1 MYKICHALKQRPGT
15 PIAGMFGSIDAPAR
29 HLVVEIGTV
38 ARRPGEHPAVTGD
51 GERIAIEQPTDLV
64 ARRLRSG
71 GFGITR
77 QPRYP
82 LAENTAATAAMR
94 AIVPTAHIEPGGR
107 QRRPV
112 TERLEQIVFGHR
124 LDDRHRHLALGE
136 RGAVEQGDLIVI
148 ELAERAYSAGVQ
160 IGIVTGLG
168 SRCEGAGPCRRSEE
182 HTSELQSLMRISSAD
197 FCLKKKQQ
205 KIMN

>member
-1 MYKICHALKQRPGT
+1 MRISDWSSDVCSSDL
-15 PIAGMFGSIDAPAR
+15 GMCGSIDAPAR

-71 GFGITR
+71 GFGMTR

-94 AIVPTAHIEPGGR
+94 AIVPTAHIEPGGK
-107 QRRPV
+107 QRRLV
-112 TERLEQIVFGHR
+112 TARLEQIVFGHH
-124 LDDRHRHLALGE
+124 LGDRHRHLPLG
-136 RGAVEQGDLIVI
+136 
-148 ELAERAYSAGVQ
+148 
-160 IGIVTGLG
+160 G
-168 SRCEGAGPCRRSEE
+168 SGAGEKATRNE
-182 HTSELQSLMRISSAD
+182 
-197 FCLKKKQQ
+197 
-205 KIMN
+205 

>member
-1 MYKICHALKQRPGT
+1 M
-15 PIAGMFGSIDAPAR
+15 
-29 HLVVEIGTV
+29 
-38 ARRPGEHPAVTGD
+38 
-51 GERIAIEQPTDLV
+51 RISDWSSDVCSSDLTDLV

-107 QRRPV
+107 QRRLV

-168 SRCEGAGPCRRSEE
+168 SRCEGAGPCMCGGEGGCPHQHGPARN
-182 HTSELQSLMRISSAD
+182 HGVLPVVLSSSRT
-197 FCLKKKQQ
+197 
-205 KIMN
+205 